1 MERPLIK
8 QAKAA
13 EEVASGLHV
22 FLEEVPQWATDISA
36 TISELFAVSS
46 AFRTLDN
53 ADDSTQ
59 YGRGFYRIRDDLDT
73 VICSLEL
80 TLQTTKVLF
89 RKSRDGRFRQ
99 AWEDLHISMR
109 REGPS
114 LCSRLEL
121 YRMVLLDL
129 FEVLRG

>member
-73 VICSLEL
+73 ASTTLWPSQIRKPLFGSCGL
-80 TLQTTKVLF
+80 TTDPVF
-89 RKSRDGRFRQ
+89 
-99 AWEDLHISMR
+99 
-109 REGPS
+109 
-114 LCSRLEL
+114 
-121 YRMVLLDL
+121 
-129 FEVLRG
+129 